1 MERNRK
7 RPLRS
12 LPPRQMKRGWNE
24 GTVRAF
30 HVGRNE
36 GTVRAF
42 HVVYNTDETRWV

>member
-1 MERNRK
+1 
-7 RPLRS
+7 
-12 LPPRQMKRGWNE
+12 MKRGWNE